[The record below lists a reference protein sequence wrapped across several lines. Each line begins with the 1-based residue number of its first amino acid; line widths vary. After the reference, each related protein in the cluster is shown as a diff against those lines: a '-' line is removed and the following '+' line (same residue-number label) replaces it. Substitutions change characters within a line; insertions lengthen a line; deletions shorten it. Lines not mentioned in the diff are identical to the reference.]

1 MLKNN
6 KVKLGT
12 VRKFVFIII
21 FVLFLFLPVFAQDKG
36 YKYLDSQGNL
46 KEIINKGRTVE
57 ERDYS
62 KGSINIQH
70 NINDEGNKLRLL
82 DSKGGLTDFIDKGST
97 IEKRDYSKGTIE
109 ILNKVGG
116 E

>member
-1 MLKNN
+1 MKSI
-6 KVKLGT
+6 
-12 VRKFVFIII
+12 FYIII
-21 FVLFLFLPVFAQDKG
+21 VSLFFLTPTFAKDG
-36 YKYLDSQGNL
+36 YKYLDSKGNL
-46 KEIINKGRTVE
+46 KEIINKGRTIE

-70 NINDEGNKLRLL
+70 NINDEGSKLRLL

-109 ILNKVGG
+109 ILHKVGD

>member
-1 MLKNN
+1 M
-6 KVKLGT
+6 
-12 VRKFVFIII
+12 RKIQFFLVVVFLSCVCFQQTI
-21 FVLFLFLPVFAQDKG
+21 ANDNG
-36 YKYLDSQGNL
+36 YKYLDSKGNL

-57 ERDYS
+57 EREYS

-70 NINDEGNKLRLL
+70 NIDDEGGNLRLL

-109 ILNKVGG
+109 ILHKIGD

>member
-1 MLKNN
+1 MKKPL
-6 KVKLGT
+6 
-12 VRKFVFIII
+12 FVIL
-21 FVLFLFLPVFAQDKG
+21 LFSFFLSILESDASDNG
-36 YKYLDSQGNL
+36 YKYLDSKGNL
-46 KEIINKGRTVE
+46 KEIINKGRIIE

-70 NINDEGNKLRLL
+70 NISDEGDKLRLL

-109 ILNKVGG
+109 ILHKVGD
-116 E
+116 